1 MKKLDEYPIA
11 DIFPYQESLSS
22 QLNDNTRSRTIYKGK
37 DTEFI
42 NSTEFCEVNFKKIV
56 DRTQFIKVF
65 KDSLKTILALSTTA
79 QKVLWYIIDNV
90 PKEKPF
96 VYLDYKECMD
106 NVGFKTR
113 KSVYDGVI
121 ELLEKGILTRSS
133 NSKKYWVNPL
143 VIFNGN
149 LLSPPQVTAKTPTAS
164 TAPVIAG
171 LSPNEPRSE
180 SAAAFACV
188 MLPIPSEAA
197 TSRTQKIFAVFL
209 KPSPRSI

>member
-1 MKKLDEYPIA
+1 MTAKLAKINIA
-11 DIFPYQESLSS
+11 VMAGIIFSAAEA
-22 QLNDNTRSRTIYKGK
+22 I
-37 DTEFI
+37 
-42 NSTEFCEVNFKKIV
+42 
-56 DRTQFIKVF
+56 
-65 KDSLKTILALSTTA
+65 
-79 QKVLWYIIDNV
+79 
-90 PKEKPF
+90 
-96 VYLDYKECMD
+96 
-106 NVGFKTR
+106 
-113 KSVYDGVI
+113 
-121 ELLEKGILTRSS
+121 
-133 NSKKYWVNPL
+133 
-143 VIFNGN
+143 